1 MHTKQR
7 KHNQLTKA
15 TRPKTKQKNQ
25 NHKQRQL
32 CYHGAYRLRESQQF
46 TIAFHLNRMRRHK
59 DVKKTHFIGKLTG
72 SQTMFLN
79 KG

>member
-25 NHKQRQL
+25 NHKDNYAIMAPTDYESHNSLQL
-32 CYHGAYRLRESQQF
+32 P
-46 TIAFHLNRMRRHK
+46 
-59 DVKKTHFIGKLTG
+59 FI
-72 SQTMFLN
+72 
-79 KG
+79 